1 MKNLLFFLIMASTL
15 LGCKSPEARLPVI
28 VNSGSFIKESVERNK
43 ALNKTE
49 RKIKSLLD
57 SGKSAKDIINPEKE
71 GMSKANVHKT
81 INKLKGEKD
90 GVDKQTID
98 GKTKEI
104 F

>member
-1 MKNLLFFLIMASTL
+1 M
-15 LGCKSPEARLPVI
+15 
-28 VNSGSFIKESVERNK
+28 
-43 ALNKTE
+43 
-49 RKIKSLLD
+49 LD
-57 SGKSAKDIINPEKE
+57 SGKTAKDIISDKE

>member
-1 MKNLLFFLIMASTL
+1 
-15 LGCKSPEARLPVI
+15 
-28 VNSGSFIKESVERNK
+28 
-43 ALNKTE
+43 
-49 RKIKSLLD
+49 
-57 SGKSAKDIINPEKE
+57 
-71 GMSKANVHKT
+71 MSKANVHKT